1 MNTKLPSHISFAYAL
16 GQLGWSLLSGI
27 VATYL
32 IFYYIPTSISGI
44 PVSIPQ
50 VQFLGFLTIIGLI
63 MMLGRFFDAITDPW
77 IATLS
82 DQSTHK
88 KGRRISF
95 MNRAALPF
103 ALFTVLVFFH
113 PVATTSWLNVVVLT
127 INLLLFY
134 LFLTMYVTP
143 FFALLSELGK
153 TSQERLNLS
162 TYISITWFLGF
173 AIASQ
178 APLLWGVFENLGYDK
193 VVAMRIAFSILA
205 FVGLIFLYIPVIF
218 IDEKKYTQAVPST
231 VNMVDSIKATFRNS
245 FFSIFVFSDLVYWVA
260 ITIFQSALIFYV
272 TILLSL
278 PEETTGT
285 LLVLLGL
292 GSFVFYVPVNM
303 LSSRFGKKSLMIV
316 AFILFVFTYL
326 FGAFLGT
333 LPFVTMTQ
341 AYVLVGLGMF
351 PMAVFGILPNAMVAD
366 IAQYDAIKTGV
377 RREAMFFGTRT
388 FMSKMG
394 QMISMLV
401 ISALLMIERNGSNEI
416 GIRLTAIA
424 AGIFC
429 VLGLILLLFYNEKEI
444 LSEIANQKDSSQ

>member
-1 MNTKLPSHISFAYAL
+1 MRTKLPVRIQVAYAL

-32 IFYYIPTSISGI
+32 IFYYIPTNISGI
-44 PVSIPQ
+44 PLSIPQ
-50 VQFLGFLTIIGLI
+50 VQFFGFLTIIGLI
-63 MMLGRFFDAITDPW
+63 MMLGRLFDAITDPW

-82 DQSTHK
+82 DRSTHK

-95 MNRAALPF
+95 MQKAAFPF
-103 ALFTVLVFFH
+103 ALFTVLVFIH
-113 PVATTSWLNVVVLT
+113 PFFATSWWNVLILT
-127 INLLLFY
+127 VNLLLYY

-143 FFALLSELGK
+143 FFALLSELGHTPK
-153 TSQERLNLS
+153 ERLNLS
-162 TYISITWFLGF
+162 TYISITWFVGF

-178 APLLWGVFENLGYDK
+178 APLLWGMFEGLGYDK
-193 VVAMRIAFSILA
+193 VTSMRAAFLILSLIG
-205 FVGLIFLYIPVIF
+205 FVFLYIPILF
-218 IDEKKYTQAVPST
+218 IDEKKYTRAVPST
-231 VNMVDSIKATFRNS
+231 IGMMDSIKATFKNR
-245 FFSIFVFSDLVYWVA
+245 FFTIFVFSDLVYWVA

-292 GSFVFYVPVNM
+292 GSFIFYVPVNF
-303 LSSRFGKKSLMIV
+303 LSSRFGKKSLMIA
-316 AFILFVFTYL
+316 AFLLFVLTYAY
-326 FGAFLGT
+326 GAFLGT
-333 LPFVTMTQ
+333 LPMVAISQ
-341 AYVLVGLGMF
+341 AYILVGLGMF

-366 IAQYDAIKTGV
+366 IAHYDAIKTGV

-401 ISALLMIERNGSNEI
+401 ISALLLIERNGSNEL
-416 GIRLTAIA
+416 GIRLTAVA

-429 VLGLILLLFYNEKEI
+429 FLGLILLLFYREKEI
-444 LSEIANQKDSSQ
+444 QAVITAYEDKIV